1 MPPWCCSQERNLA
14 FLDEQAE
21 SVREQEQKAFDRNAK
36 YVRTHAVQK
45 IQARFRLWWPAR
57 MAVSL
62 PLSLRRLWPQR
73 VERNLRRR

>member
-1 MPPWCCSQERNLA
+1 M
-14 FLDEQAE
+14 
-21 SVREQEQKAFDRNAK
+21 REQEQKAFDRNAK

-62 PLSLRRLWPQR
+62 PPQPAAP
-73 VERNLRRR
+73 VATAC

>member
-1 MPPWCCSQERNLA
+1 MADGAPLVFVSQERNLA

-62 PLSLRRLWPQR
+62 LPRP
-73 VERNLRRR
+73 VAPVATAC